1 MIKILIADDHE
12 IVRRGLTQ
20 LIAEQADMTVVGEA
34 ENVAQALAWCKQQP
48 CDVILLD
55 ISMQGRSGLELLS
68 ELKQQRHAAKV
79 LVLSAH
85 PEDQYALRVL
95 KAGAAGYITK
105 TTDSAELVKAI
116 RRVYAG
122 RKYVSESVTDRLVFD
137 LGKEREQALHESL
150 SDREYQVL
158 VMLGSGKT
166 VGQIAEALSL
176 SAKTIST
183 YRARLLLKMN
193 MENSA
198 QLIVYALE
206 NHLVE

>member
-12 IVRRGLTQ
+12 IVRRGLKQ
-20 LIAEQADMTVVGEA
+20 LLAEHPDMTVMGEA
-34 ENVAQALAWCKQQP
+34 ETVAQALALCQQHP

-55 ISMQGRSGLELLS
+55 ISMPGRSGLELIS
-68 ELKQQRHAAKV
+68 ELKQQPRAPHV

-105 TTDSAELVKAI
+105 TADAAELVKAI
-116 RRVYAG
+116 RKVYQG
-122 RKYVSESVTDRLVFD
+122 RKYISEAVADRLVFD
-137 LGKEREQALHESL
+137 LDKPSGAALHESL

-158 VMLGSGKT
+158 VRLGAGQT
-166 VGQIAEALSL
+166 VGQIAAELSL

-183 YRARLLLKMN
+183 YRSRILLKLN
-193 MENSA
+193 LENTA
-198 QLIVYALE
+198 QLMAYALAHQLIE
-206 NHLVE
+206 